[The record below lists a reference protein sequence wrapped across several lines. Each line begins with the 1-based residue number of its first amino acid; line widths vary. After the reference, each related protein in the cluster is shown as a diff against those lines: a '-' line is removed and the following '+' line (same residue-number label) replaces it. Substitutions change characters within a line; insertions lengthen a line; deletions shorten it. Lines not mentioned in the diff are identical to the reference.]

1 MMILWCWQIGD
12 INGQSLLKRNKAF
25 YTDTN
30 KDREKEGKT
39 KSALGFE
46 L

>member
-1 MMILWCWQIGD
+1 MMIQWFWQIEE
-12 INGQSLLKRNKAF
+12 INGQSLVKRNKAF